1 MSLESDVLIHK
12 LVRRARE
19 CNSLYEKYQ
28 IEIEKADPERSIIL
42 ERVRRTKCF
51 TSKNFNI
58 QLIAENLHAQELT
71 RKKLAT
77 LANSEWEKGTRTP
90 IPVKYPKVRKLK
102 LKTTM
107 LKISFASNLGKDGI
121 ISYIS

>member
-42 ERVRRTKCF
+42 ERVCRTKCL
-51 TSKNFNI
+51 TLKNSYVK
-58 QLIAENLHAQELT
+58 LIAENLHAQELT

-77 LANSEWEKGTRTP
+77 LANTEWEKGTRTP
-90 IPVKYPKVRKLK
+90 IPVKYPKVKKLK
-102 LKTTM
+102 LKIAM
-107 LKISFASNLGKDGI
+107 LTSGVIFFNT
-121 ISYIS
+121 

>member
-42 ERVRRTKCF
+42 ERVRRTKCL
-51 TSKNFNI
+51 TS
-58 QLIAENLHAQELT
+58 
-71 RKKLAT
+71 RK
-77 LANSEWEKGTRTP
+77 
-90 IPVKYPKVRKLK
+90 
-102 LKTTM
+102 
-107 LKISFASNLGKDGI
+107 F
-121 ISYIS
+121 